1 MRVLQVHNFY
11 QQPGGEDQ
19 VFAAEYEMLTAQ
31 GHAVKQYSEHNDSLD
46 GTANWRMAGRTLWN
60 AQTYRSIRRLIEAES
75 IELVHAHNT
84 FPVISPS
91 LYYAAHA
98 ANVPVVQT
106 LHNYRLLCPAA
117 TFFRN
122 GSVCE
127 KCSGL
132 RVPYHAVVHR
142 CYRNNVGASATA
154 AAMLATHWAAG
165 TWSSKID
172 AYIALTTFSKNKF
185 VEGGLPAGRIHVKPG
200 FLPVDPGFG
209 CGDGGYALFIG
220 RLIEEKGIDLLCR
233 AWSRIGATIPL
244 KIVGDGPLRPSLQ
257 GLSGVQYLGQC
268 ERPRVIE
275 LLKQAAFLV
284 VPSLWYEGLPMVIV
298 EALACGTPIITSAL
312 GSMNE
317 LVENGVTGFRFAPGD
332 VEDLLRCVEN
342 AFQGGQLM
350 HMRASTRGCYEQ
362 NYTAARN
369 YNILMNIY
377 SSAQRTSSKKRPSR

>member
-31 GHAVKQYSEHNDSLD
+31 GHAVKQYSEHNDSLH
-46 GTANWRMAGRTLWN
+46 GIANWRMAGRALWN
-60 AQTYRSIRRLIEAES
+60 AQTYRSIHRLIEAES

-91 LYYAAHA
+91 LFYATHA

-117 TFFRN
+117 TFFRD

-127 KCSGL
+127 NCLGS
-132 RVPYHAVVHR
+132 RVPYHSIVHR
-142 CYRNNVGASATA
+142 CYRGSIGASATA
-154 AAMLATHWAAG
+154 TAMLAAHWAAG

-200 FLPVDPGFG
+200 FLPVDPGIG
-209 CGDGGYALFIG
+209 RGDGGYALFIG

-233 AWSRIGATIPL
+233 TWSTLGSTIPL
-244 KIVGDGPLRPSLQ
+244 KIAGDGPLRPTIQ
-257 GLSGVQYLGQC
+257 GLSRVEYLGQC
-268 ERPRVIE
+268 ERPRLIE

-284 VPSLWYEGLPMVIV
+284 VPSLWYEGFPMVIV
-298 EALACGTPIITSAL
+298 EALACGTPVIASAL

-332 VEDLLRCVEN
+332 ADALLRCVEN
-342 AFQGGQLM
+342 ALQSGRLTC
-350 HMRASTRGCYEQ
+350 MRARTRACYEQ
-362 NYTAARN
+362 NYTAERN
-369 YNILMNIY
+369 YNILMDIY
-377 SSAQRTSSKKRPSR
+377 SAAKQRSSKKRPSK